1 MRHPDPSVYKNPE
14 PFVPDI
20 PVPEPVVESCNSSK
34 IKSLPSQASEQQAR
48 KLVNDQLLLQQLR
61 EKLCVNPESISK
73 VELVHEPV
81 QLESVSESVRLEL
94 ELVHE
99 LVQSESVSEPV
110 YPKAGY
116 DESAIPEPVYPEA
129 GYDESAV
136 PEPVYPEAGYDES
149 AVPEPVYPEH
159 GYDESEPESARLKLE
174 NPLNISV
181 LNKTSIH
188 EQLQVK
194 ESENST
200 LLPYLPSC

>member
-110 YPKAGY
+110 YP
-116 DESAIPEPVYPEA
+116 EA